1 MKKTLISIIGVL
13 IVSLSYA
20 ETHSNNLNA
29 IDDKLYENIS
39 LQNDDIVVYRLYT
52 TKNMWTF
59 IKLNT
64 RNGKIWQV
72 QYDVEGDNRIESYLN
87 MSPLVSKDKE
97 VNGRFTLHATKNMWT
112 FILIDQ
118 VDGRVWQ
125 VQWSIEFENR
135 GIMPLE

>member
-1 MKKTLISIIGVL
+1 MKKILISIIGVL

-20 ETHSNNLNA
+20 ETHSNNFDNV
-29 IDDKLYENIS
+29 LYENIS
-39 LQNDDIVVYRLYT
+39 SQNDDIVVYRLFRT
-52 TKNMWTF
+52 QNMWTF

-87 MSPLVSKDKE
+87 ILPLVSKDKE

-118 VDGRVWQ
+118 VDGKVWQ

-135 GIMPLE
+135 GIIPIE